1 MRALAVVV
9 LAACNAP
16 VDYPSPRLAGFGLHR
31 APLYV
36 VNDLMPSRDLPLLI
50 AHPRLGQPAIRK
62 PGESFDVGWLGG
74 DPLPRATLD
83 GDDLVLQNIECEEQ
97 ICHATAIAP
106 SSLGLHKLCIG
117 SDCSDSALAVVSDY
131 HDPARIVQLSDAH
144 VGDGSIDEW
153 RAVVDAVNRESADVV
168 VFTGDAADTGL
179 EKDLTDFWSEF
190 SRLNK
195 PAFMV
200 TGNHDMDNAGLDR
213 FLLKVGP
220 ELDWSARYGGLKLI
234 GFSDGQDLDDGDH
247 VGTLSES
254 SGPDDSQA
262 SWLITQL
269 DNTPSVV
276 MFHHPIYNAL
286 FATTGPERDELLRMI
301 TRDSVRE
308 VLVGHVHIT
317 QVYDRDGES
326 RGLSTDSQVVDWP
339 RWPLH
344 YTCARATINGDGYAL
359 HTVGSDHVEYR
370 WVSLDR

>member
-1 MRALAVVV
+1 VRALVFLLVG
-9 LAACNAP
+9 CNAP
-16 VDYPSPRLAGFGLHR
+16 IDYPSPRLAGFGLHR

-36 VNDLMPSRDLPLLI
+36 VSDLMPAHDQPILI

-62 PGESFDVGWLGG
+62 PGEPFDVGWLGA
-74 DPLPRATLD
+74 DLLPQATLD
-83 GDDLVLQNIECEEQ
+83 GDELALRDIACKEM

-106 SSLGLHKLCIG
+106 STLGLHRLCVG
-117 SDCSDSALAVVSDY
+117 ADCSDSAVAVVSEY
-131 HDPARIVQLSDAH
+131 HDPARILQLSDAH
-144 VGDGSIDEW
+144 LGDSSAGEW
-153 RAVVDAVNRESADVV
+153 AAVIDAVNRESADVV

-179 EKDLTDFWSEF
+179 DWQLEQFWSEF

-200 TGNHDMDNAGLDR
+200 TGNHDMDNGGLDR
-213 FLLKVGP
+213 YLLQIGP
-220 ELDWSARYGGLKLI
+220 ELDWSARYGALKFI

-254 SGPDDSQA
+254 SGPDETQTA
-262 SWLITQL
+262 WLITQL
-269 DNTPSVV
+269 DDTPAVV
-276 MFHHPIYNAL
+276 LFHHPIYNAL
-286 FATTGPERDELLRMI
+286 FATVGPDRDELLRMV

-326 RGLSTDSQVVDWP
+326 RGLSTDAEVVDWS

-344 YTCARATINGDGYAL
+344 YTCARSTINGDGYAL